1 MIARTLA
8 AGFAPFL
15 LCVALAAGAGAP
27 PGPSRGAAL
36 PDDDRTFL
44 LRAAQAGLAEIE
56 LGKLA
61 QRKGGSAGIKRLGAR
76 MAADYR
82 KFHEA
87 LGALAKRKAV
97 ALPSAL
103 DRESAA
109 RAEAMQGI
117 SGAPFDR
124 EYASYVVQDHRE
136 AVAEFESAAKQAKDR
151 DLRALA
157 RKRLPALKRHLEM
170 ARSAAPA
177 AVTGR
182 AP

>member
-15 LCVALAAGAGAP
+15 LGLAVAAGAAAP
-27 PGPSRGAAL
+27 PAPSRGAAL

-44 LRAAQAGLAEIE
+44 LKAAQAGLAEIE
-56 LGKLA
+56 MGKLA
-61 QRKGGSAGIKRLGAR
+61 QRKGGSAAIKRLGAR

-87 LGALAKRKAV
+87 LASLARRKAV

-109 RAEAMQGI
+109 RAGTMQAI

-124 EYASYVVQDHRE
+124 EYASYVVRDHRE
-136 AVAEFESAAKQAKDR
+136 AVAAFESAAREAKDR
-151 DLRALA
+151 DLRAFAA
-157 RKRLPALKRHLEM
+157 RRLPALKRHLELS
-170 ARSAAPA
+170 RSAAA
-177 AVTGR
+177 AATKR